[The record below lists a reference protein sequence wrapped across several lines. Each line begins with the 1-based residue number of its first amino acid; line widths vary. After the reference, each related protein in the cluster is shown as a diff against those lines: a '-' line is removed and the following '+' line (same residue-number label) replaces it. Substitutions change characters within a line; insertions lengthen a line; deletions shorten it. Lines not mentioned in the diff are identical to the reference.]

1 MLRIG
6 RMAGSIS
13 RPTPGRPGS
22 ASGRPWALPIRS
34 RLISPMRLSSAL
46 LYHAAA
52 AARRAAVPTPFVPA
66 GHFPLTGGIGPAVR
80 NTTTRAFGPPW
91 FLFLTP
97 VHPRF
102 VLSRCGSLAAGS
114 LSLRLGLV
122 SGPPCGP
129 MRLSSALKWYHAP
142 IGRAAGSITPTTPP
156 KPTRAWGAPWAFGIR
171 SVVISPVRLWVAL
184 KWSHAPIG
192 RAAGSTTPPTPCK
205 PGPAYGRP
213 WALPI
218 RSGVCLPYAPMGRAS
233 LSRCGGCATRG
244 FPPPRA
250 RNSCLRRLG
259 FASSLRSIRAA
270 PHASALRFDA

>member
-1 MLRIG
+1 
-6 RMAGSIS
+6 MAGSIS

-52 AARRAAVPTPFVPA
+52 R
-66 GHFPLTGGIGPAVR
+66 
-80 NTTTRAFGPPW
+80 
-91 FLFLTP
+91 
-97 VHPRF
+97 
-102 VLSRCGSLAAGS
+102 SRAGS

-122 SGPPCGP
+122 SGPPRGP
-129 MRLSSALKWYHAP
+129 VLALAP
-142 IGRAAGSITPTTPP
+142 LQAPLLTACALLIVTLRIGRMAGSITPTTPP

-192 RAAGSTTPPTPCK
+192 RIAGSTTPPTPGK

-218 RSGVCLPYAPMGRAS
+218 RSGVCLPYAPMGRA
-233 LSRCGGCATRG
+233 
-244 FPPPRA
+244 
-250 RNSCLRRLG
+250 
-259 FASSLRSIRAA
+259 
-270 PHASALRFDA
+270 

>member
-1 MLRIG
+1 MGRLCARQSNIPRPPFPRRNRLDEVHAARSAQTICAFRRGGCHPPAGRTLCAPTLRVLFLG
-6 RMAGSIS
+6 RVELQGEVRDMG
-13 RPTPGRPGS
+13 PGR
-22 ASGRPWALPIRS
+22 RC
-34 RLISPMRLSSAL
+34 
-46 LYHAAA
+46 HAAA

-122 SGPPCGP
+122 SGPPRGP

-192 RAAGSTTPPTPCK
+192 CIAGSTTPPTPGK

-218 RSGVCLPYAPMGRAS
+218 RSGVCLPYAPMGRA
-233 LSRCGGCATRG
+233 
-244 FPPPRA
+244 
-250 RNSCLRRLG
+250 
-259 FASSLRSIRAA
+259 
-270 PHASALRFDA
+270 